1 MLVPGLL
8 QCLPGTLLSYHPLS
22 VESCL
27 IPVIVHMCLV
37 SYGVFLPLMLMAIV
51 PCEDGVSHSFW
62 IAHLEVLK
70 NKTKQPTLISTSF
83 AVCSYSE
90 KNQKPNNKKKNRM

>member
-1 MLVPGLL
+1 
-8 QCLPGTLLSYHPLS
+8 
-22 VESCL
+22 
-27 IPVIVHMCLV
+27 
-37 SYGVFLPLMLMAIV
+37 MLMAIV
-51 PCEDGVSHSFW
+51 PCVDGVSHSFW

-90 KNQKPNNKKKNRM
+90 KNQKPNNKKKNQNVRTGAWVEISVHLALVEG